1 MISSPSFVGF
11 AAMLY
16 FRFSAV
22 PDEPAR
28 ITAVQITG
36 NPDPVKIL
44 PRVPSVHPQ
53 FRIRDPPE

>member
-1 MISSPSFVGF
+1 MTINDLLTFLRRFRSHV
-11 AAMLY
+11 Y

-28 ITAVQITG
+28 IIAGQITG

-44 PRVPSVHPQ
+44 PRVPQ